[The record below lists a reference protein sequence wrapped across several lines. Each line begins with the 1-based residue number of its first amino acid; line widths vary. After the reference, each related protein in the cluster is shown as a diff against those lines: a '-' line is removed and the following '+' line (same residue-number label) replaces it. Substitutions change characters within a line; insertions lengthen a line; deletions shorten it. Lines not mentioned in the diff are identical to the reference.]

1 MLSGSSGS
9 ASSAAPPAV
18 SGIALR
24 SEVTTG
30 HPVAIASRIGSPN
43 VSLCDG

>member
-1 MLSGSSGS
+1 MPSGSSGS
-9 ASSAAPPAV
+9 HSRAAPPAV
-18 SGIALR
+18 SGMALR

-30 HPVAIASRIGSPN
+30 QPVAIASRIGSPN